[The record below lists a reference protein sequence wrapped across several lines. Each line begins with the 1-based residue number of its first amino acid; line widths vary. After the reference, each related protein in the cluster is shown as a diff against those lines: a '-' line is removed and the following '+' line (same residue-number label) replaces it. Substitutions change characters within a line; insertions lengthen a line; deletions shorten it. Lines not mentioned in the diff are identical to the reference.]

1 MYDDE
6 ENRKEKATRERETKK
21 EKTRPSFVSVHKRD
35 ETGRASLPDRT
46 SYVWHNVLNEYI
58 RAGRHISTIIFILL
72 ASTSYKY
79 YRQLLFHFFSIMM
92 RTGRFI
98 KEKEKQNRIIKRNFY

>member
-1 MYDDE
+1 MLVSACMMMKKIE
-6 ENRKEKATRERETKK
+6 KEKATREREGEK

-35 ETGRASLPDRT
+35 ETRRASLPDRT

-58 RAGRHISTIIFILL
+58 RTGRHISTIIFILL

-79 YRQLLFHFFSIMM
+79 YRQLLFHFFSYYDAY
-92 RTGRFI
+92 R
-98 KEKEKQNRIIKRNFY
+98 

>member
-1 MYDDE
+1 MLVSACMMMKKIE
-6 ENRKEKATRERETKK
+6 KEKATRERKREK

-35 ETGRASLPDRT
+35 ETRRASLPDRT

-58 RAGRHISTIIFILL
+58 CAGRHISTIIFILL

-79 YRQLLFHFFSIMM
+79 YRQLLFHFF
-92 RTGRFI
+92 FLL
-98 KEKEKQNRIIKRNFY
+98 